1 MNHVLVRRL
10 AHIGLVITVST
21 ALFAA
26 CGGGSSSTAPTTTR
40 VKNAALPTTTLEGD
54 EGTTET
60 SVEDT
65 TPDTSEAPTV
75 TEAPTVSEAPLPT
88 ANQASLSAGQ
98 DGDAFGGAV
107 VVSADGSTLAVGS
120 LNSKSNQGSVT
131 VFGRSAGKWV
141 QQEVLADANGA
152 AKDWFGYSMAISK
165 DGNTLAI
172 GAVYADVA
180 GKVDQGN
187 VLVFARSGSAW
198 TLQETLIGK
207 SGAAGDVFGMSVALS
222 ADGNTVAIG
231 AAGAD
236 VGNVSDQ
243 GSASVFVRSGAKWS
257 MQQVLTVTGGETKAN
272 YGSSV
277 SLSSDGDTLAVGGPN
292 AGKGSVV
299 VFSRANGTWS

>member
-1 MNHVLVRRL
+1 
-10 AHIGLVITVST
+10 
-21 ALFAA
+21 
-26 CGGGSSSTAPTTTR
+26 
-40 VKNAALPTTTLEGD
+40 
-54 EGTTET
+54 
-60 SVEDT
+60 
-65 TPDTSEAPTV
+65 
-75 TEAPTVSEAPLPT
+75 
-88 ANQASLSAGQ
+88 LSAGQ

-141 QQEVLADANGA
+141 QQEVLSDANGA

-207 SGAAGDVFGMSVALS
+207 SGSAGDVFGMSVALS
-222 ADGNTVAIG
+222 ADGNTVAVG

-272 YGSSV
+272 YGSSL